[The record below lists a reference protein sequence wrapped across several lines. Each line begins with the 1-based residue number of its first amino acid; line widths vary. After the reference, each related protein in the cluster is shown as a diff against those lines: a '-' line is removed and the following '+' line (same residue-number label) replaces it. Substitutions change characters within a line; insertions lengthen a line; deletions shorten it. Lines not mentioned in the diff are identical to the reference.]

1 MLPTLDARLSA
12 AAELVRPGE
21 PVADIGCDH
30 GKLTA
35 VLAASGKY
43 PKVIGADL
51 RPGPLAKAEQTLE
64 YAGCKDRAELR
75 LGDGL
80 SVLSPGEVSTIVLA
94 GVSAQ
99 TTWEIIEKA
108 PWVSAP
114 GGPRL
119 VMVPATRHS
128 DLRRWLWEHGF
139 AFVADRPVQAA
150 GRWYAVMA
158 AEYTGEVKTPTFQE
172 CLFGLT
178 GQWPEGEGY
187 AAWQKAKLPRL
198 RLGVPDG
205 TELAKEMDELI
216 KGGEQSMTT
225 VQQIYEEMQRI
236 APLALAESWDNPGLL
251 VDCGG
256 EVSRV
261 LVTLDITPEVVEEA
275 ARKGCGLIVSHHP
288 VIFSPLK
295 KLSGQDVAFQLVKSG
310 ISAICMHTNLDA
322 AEGGVNEVLAGIFGM
337 REMEA
342 FAEGCGRVGSIEP
355 VTVPELAKKAQ
366 KELASRCNQPFN
378 GPAVQVKFADTGKT
392 VRRLAVISGAGGSLF
407 EDAIARGADCL
418 LTGEANHH
426 HAIDA
431 KRLGLSLIAAGHY
444 ATEFPVTAA
453 VAEKLR
459 TAFPELEVL
468 VSEDARDPY
477 TYL

>member
-139 AFVADRPVQAA
+139 AFAADRPVQAA

-158 AEYTGEVKTPTFQE
+158 AEYTGQVKTPTFQE

-261 LVTLDITPEVVEEA
+261 LVTLDITPEVVEAA

-407 EDAIARGADCL
+407 EDAIAQGADCL

>member
-1 MLPTLDARLSA
+1 MFDIFNMLKKDEAKAVKQVTRETIIGDILDMDQSTAPYFMEIGMHCLGCPASRGESIEEARLSA

-35 VLAASGKY
+35 VLAASGRY

-139 AFVADRPVQAA
+139 SLAADRPVQAA

-216 KGGEQSMTT
+216 KG
-225 VQQIYEEMQRI
+225 
-236 APLALAESWDNPGLL
+236 ES
-251 VDCGG
+251 
-256 EVSRV
+256 
-261 LVTLDITPEVVEEA
+261 EA
-275 ARKGCGLIVSHHP
+275 
-288 VIFSPLK
+288 
-295 KLSGQDVAFQLVKSG
+295 
-310 ISAICMHTNLDA
+310 
-322 AEGGVNEVLAGIFGM
+322 
-337 REMEA
+337 
-342 FAEGCGRVGSIEP
+342 
-355 VTVPELAKKAQ
+355 
-366 KELASRCNQPFN
+366 
-378 GPAVQVKFADTGKT
+378 
-392 VRRLAVISGAGGSLF
+392 
-407 EDAIARGADCL
+407 
-418 LTGEANHH
+418 
-426 HAIDA
+426 
-431 KRLGLSLIAAGHY
+431 
-444 ATEFPVTAA
+444 
-453 VAEKLR
+453 
-459 TAFPELEVL
+459 
-468 VSEDARDPY
+468 
-477 TYL
+477 